1 MATGTLSTKY
11 LRVGQPDGYTGQNV
25 VRSRLFR
32 KTATVD
38 GTINAGDT
46 LASGEYVAAMKI
58 PEGFIP
64 SGVVVNVIK
73 ANASGDLSVYAAKNP
88 TAMAYNTSSDVS
100 FGSADLDA
108 VGKTYLELV
117 AGSTSSA
124 VPDGGGTPT
133 ITTTSK
139 RWLAGDNAYVY
150 IAADAAVDAEFELLL
165 LGDWA
170 TFGV

>member
-1 MATGTLSTKY
+1 MATGTLSSRY

-38 GTINAGDT
+38 GTVNAGDT

-73 ANASGDLSVYAAKNP
+73 ANASGDLTVYAAKNA
-88 TAMAYNTSSDVS
+88 TAMGYDTGSDVS
-100 FGSADLDA
+100 FGSVNLDA
-108 VGKTYLELV
+108 AGKTYLELV
-117 AGSTSSA
+117 PTGAVESTTA
-124 VPDGGGTPT
+124 TL
-133 ITTTSK
+133 TSK

-150 IAADAAVDAEFELLL
+150 IVADAAVDAEFELLL

-170 TFGV
+170 TFGI

>member
-25 VRSRLFR
+25 ARSRLFR

-38 GTINAGDT
+38 GTVNAGDT
-46 LASGEYVAAMKI
+46 FASGEYLAAIKI

-64 SGVVVNVIK
+64 SGIVVNVIK
-73 ANASGDLSVYAAKNP
+73 ANDSGDLSVYAAKNP
-88 TAMAYNTSSDVS
+88 TSMAYNTSTDVT
-100 FGSADLDA
+100 FGTVDLDVA
-108 VGKTYLELV
+108 GKTYLELV
-117 AGSTSSA
+117 PTGTVASTTA
-124 VPDGGGTPT
+124 TL
-133 ITTTSK
+133 TSK

-170 TFGV
+170 TFGG